1 MSAFKADDMP
11 LLLRNDKEY
20 ELFARLSDPDQN
32 QDEYARLMQN
42 KSVELG
48 TSLGIDL
55 PENYE
60 LRMIEHRNKR
70 MELEIFVLNHA
81 TKRVALFNRIEKTDI
96 HLDGI
101 SDKPVKQAMI
111 WRQNR
116 RADNVATRDVVEAV
130 FFGKLVQ
137 EYNIVV
143 SDSEQTRNGKR
154 MWERLLDIA
163 MYTDGLMA
171 AVGDASNGKISQ
183 ILNEKEMA
191 AQEKWLWGQMDFHRE
206 RLAVIASV

>member
-1 MSAFKADDMP
+1 MSALKAAEMP
-11 LLLRNDKEY
+11 LLLRDDKEY
-20 ELFARLSDPDQN
+20 ELFAHLSDPDQN
-32 QDEYARLMQN
+32 QEEYTRLMQ
-42 KSVELG
+42 KESVELG
-48 TSLGIDL
+48 TFLGIDL
-55 PENYE
+55 PESYD
-60 LRMIEHRNKR
+60 LRMIEHRNEQ
-70 MELEIFVLNHA
+70 MELEIFVLNHVA
-81 TKRVALFNRIEKTDI
+81 KRVALFNRIEKTDI

-116 RADNVATRDVVEAV
+116 KADNVATRDVVEAV
-130 FFGKLVQ
+130 FFGKLVK

-163 MYTDGLMA
+163 MDTDGLMA
-171 AVGDASNGKISQ
+171 AVGDARNGKITQ
-183 ILNEKEMA
+183 IHNEKELA

>member
-1 MSAFKADDMP
+1 MLAFKATDMP
-11 LLLRNDKEY
+11 LLLRDEKEH
-20 ELFARLSDPDQN
+20 ELFAHLSDPDQN
-32 QDEYARLMQN
+32 QEEYARLMQQE
-42 KSVELG
+42 SVELG
-48 TSLGIDL
+48 ASLGIDL
-55 PENYE
+55 PEGYE
-60 LRMIEHRNKR
+60 LRMIEHRNEEK
-70 MELEIFVLNHA
+70 ELEIFVLNHE
-81 TKRVALFNRIEKTDI
+81 TKRVALFNRIEKTNY

-116 RADNVATRDVVEAV
+116 KADSVATRDVVEAV
-130 FFGKLVQ
+130 FFRKLVH

-143 SDSEQTRNGKR
+143 SDCEQTRNGKR

-163 MYTDGLMA
+163 IDTEGLMA
-171 AVGDASNGKISQ
+171 AVGDAINGKVTRIH
-183 ILNEKEMA
+183 NEKELA